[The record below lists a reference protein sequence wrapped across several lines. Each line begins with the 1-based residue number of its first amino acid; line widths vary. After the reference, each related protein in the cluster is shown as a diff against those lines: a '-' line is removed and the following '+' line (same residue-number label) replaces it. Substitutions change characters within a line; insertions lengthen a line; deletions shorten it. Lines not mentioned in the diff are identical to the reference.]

1 MDIIFSKYKLK
12 IMQLHYFQFVLFS
25 EFDVVNTCDDYT
37 RTNKIINDNIPV
49 DFYDGDATAKTTDD
63 CAFCTNDSNTYLPL
77 TIGNF
82 FQKLTLF
89 EPINVMTT

>member
-1 MDIIFSKYKLK
+1 MYYSR
-12 IMQLHYFQFVLFS
+12 FVLFS

-49 DFYDGDATAKTTDD
+49 DFNDGDAAAKTTDG
-63 CAFCTNDSNTYLPL
+63 CAVCTNNSNTYLPL

-82 FQKLTLF
+82 FSKMNF
-89 EPINVMTT
+89 I

>member
-1 MDIIFSKYKLK
+1 MY
-12 IMQLHYFQFVLFS
+12 YFQFVLFS

-49 DFYDGDATAKTTDD
+49 DFYDGDVTAKTTDGDD
-63 CAFCTNDSNTYLPL
+63 CALCANDSNTYLPL
-77 TIGNF
+77 TIGIF
-82 FQKLTLF
+82 FQKLTLL